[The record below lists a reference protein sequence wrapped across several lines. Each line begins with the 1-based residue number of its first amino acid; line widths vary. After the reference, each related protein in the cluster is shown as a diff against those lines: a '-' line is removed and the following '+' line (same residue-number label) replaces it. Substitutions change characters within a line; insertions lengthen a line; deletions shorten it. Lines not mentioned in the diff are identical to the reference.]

1 MNIKTDGIIL
11 RETMTG
17 EQDRLVT
24 ILTRSNGVIK
34 AFVNGA
40 RNPKNKNVVTKLS
53 FAVEEIYQYHNPFE
67 KACL

>member
-1 MNIKTDGIIL
+1 MSIKTDGIIL

-24 ILTRSNGVIK
+24 VLTRSNGVIK

-40 RNPKNKNVVTKLS
+40 RNPKNKNNVKKQKFIKKYSGCIFL
-53 FAVEEIYQYHNPFE
+53 
-67 KACL
+67 

>member
-24 ILTRSNGVIK
+24 VLTRSNGVIK
-34 AFVNGA
+34 AFRKSKG
-40 RNPKNKNVVTKLS
+40 NKTCS
-53 FAVEEIYQYHNPFE
+53 AP
-67 KACL
+67 